1 MSRPPDSYLKSPD
14 IKVGSRPTADRTAFA
29 VDRLVP
35 GSDTR
40 CLCLQIVPATPSERA
55 GNQFFCTLSKWPL
68 EEKNAAMVTFFYL
81 FLHTVQKINYLIK
94 KQLIIKH
101 CTLELE
107 GVLHIHV
114 SLLRTNLP
122 L

>member
-29 VDRLVP
+29 GDRLVP

-68 EEKNAAMVTFFYL
+68 EEKNAAMVTFLKSVFTYCA
-81 FLHTVQKINYLIK
+81 KKLI
-94 KQLIIKH
+94 
-101 CTLELE
+101 
-107 GVLHIHV
+107 
-114 SLLRTNLP
+114 S
-122 L
+122 